1 VRVMVLRLG
10 YLICAFI
17 EVTEKSRVC
26 HRVRSIKKL
35 NRKFEIGKLKSTN
48 IFCSITLAIT
58 FRRLATFTI

>member
-26 HRVRSIKKL
+26 HRVRSIK
-35 NRKFEIGKLKSTN
+35 